1 MALRTVQK
9 PGVAGAV
16 AQVPVAVAASDTFAN
31 DGRTILEV
39 INGSGGSINV
49 TITDQ
54 RSTAPAGASAFTP
67 SVVVAVAAGV
77 TKRIGPFPP
86 SRFNDD
92 SGQVTVGYS
101 AITTVT
107 CTLVSADS

>member
-16 AQVPVAVAASDTFAN
+16 AQTPVAVAASDTFAN
-31 DGRTILEV
+31 DGHTILEV
-39 INGSGGSINV
+39 TNGGLASINV

-54 RSTAPAGASAFTP
+54 KSTGPEGASAFTP
-67 SVVVAVAAGV
+67 NVVVAVAAGV
-77 TKRIGPFPP
+77 TKRIGPFKP

-92 SGQVTVGYS
+92 NGLVTVGYS
-101 AITTVT
+101 ATTTVT
-107 CTLVSADS
+107 CTLVSGD